1 MVRKTLARVTPGK
14 SKKPFGR
21 KVCLS
26 DYTNGLK
33 KRQDGIWYASKT
45 DKVSYPRKGNE
56 QCFGIEDKSFW
67 FQHRNACVIQLVKKY
82 PPRAGGPIFDVGG
95 GNGFVA
101 KGLMNAEL
109 DVVLVEPGATGARN
123 AKRRGLQHV
132 VCASTLSAGF
142 KPGSMPAIG
151 IFDVLEH
158 IMDDLGFLRHLY
170 DLLEP
175 RGMLY
180 LTVPA
185 YNFLWSDADNYAGH
199 FRRYSYKSLEKLC
212 SAADLDIC
220 FLTGVFSWLVA
231 PLFLFRALPFR
242 LVGKSKKDIADAEVT
257 MNDHTLPAWV
267 ERFVKNQN
275 EWERSR
281 ISCRIP
287 IPFGASL
294 LLAAQKS
301 P

>member
-1 MVRKTLARVTPGK
+1 MRKAIDRANSAISKNLFGK
-14 SKKPFGR
+14 

-33 KRQDGIWYASKT
+33 KRRDGIWYASKSEE
-45 DKVSYPRKGNE
+45 VSYPAEGNE

-67 FQHRNACVIQLVKKY
+67 FRHRNACVIQLVKKF
-82 PPRAGGPIFDVGG
+82 PPREGGPIFDVGG

-109 DVVLVEPGATGARN
+109 DVVLVEPGQTGARN
-123 AKRRGLQHV
+123 AKKRGLQHV
-132 VCASTLSAGF
+132 VCASTLSAEF

-151 IFDVLEH
+151 VFDVVEH
-158 IMDDLGFLRHLY
+158 IMDDLGFLRHLHN
-170 DLLEP
+170 LLEP
-175 RGMLY
+175 GGMLY
-180 LTVPA
+180 MTVPA
-185 YNFLWSDADNYAGH
+185 YNFLWSDADDYAGH
-199 FRRYSYKSLEKLC
+199 FRRYSYKRIEELC
-212 SAADLDIC
+212 SAAELDIC

-242 LVGKSKKDIADAEVT
+242 LVRKSKKNIADVEAT

-275 EWERSR
+275 EWERRR

-287 IPFGASL
+287 IPFGSSL
-294 LLAAQKS
+294 LLAAQK
-301 P
+301 

>member
-1 MVRKTLARVTPGK
+1 MVRKTIDRANSAISKNLFGK
-14 SKKPFGR
+14 

-33 KRQDGIWYASKT
+33 KRRDGIWYASKSEE
-45 DKVSYPRKGNE
+45 VSYPAEGNE

-67 FQHRNACVIQLVKKY
+67 FRHRNACVIQLVKKF
-82 PPRAGGPIFDVGG
+82 PPREGGPIFDVGG

-109 DVVLVEPGATGARN
+109 DVVLVEPGQTGARN
-123 AKRRGLQHV
+123 AKKRGLQHV
-132 VCASTLSAGF
+132 VCASTLSAEF

-151 IFDVLEH
+151 VFDVVEH
-158 IMDDLGFLRHLY
+158 IMDDLGFLRHLHN
-170 DLLEP
+170 LLEP
-175 RGMLY
+175 GGMLY
-180 LTVPA
+180 MTVPA
-185 YNFLWSDADNYAGH
+185 YNFLWSDADDYAGH
-199 FRRYSYKSLEKLC
+199 FRRYSYKRIEELC
-212 SAADLDIC
+212 SAAELDIC

-242 LVGKSKKDIADAEVT
+242 LVGKRKKNIADVEAT

-267 ERFVKNQN
+267 ERFVKNRN
-275 EWERSR
+275 EWERRR

-287 IPFGASL
+287 IPFGSSL
-294 LLAAQKS
+294 LLAAQK
-301 P
+301 